1 MTQFPFIATCELLSN
16 FLSVTEEVLQE
27 NSRKDV
33 AANKIIFFII
43 IEVFKLNSYKDTI
56 LLKDSIYKCKY
67 FFFKIHSSANLS
79 PCLQLVFYLKAFLQ
93 IVKPFKILNMTTGKI
108 NVSVENIFPLIKK
121 FLYSDHEIFLRELI
135 SNGTDA
141 TLKLKHLTNIGE
153 AKVEYGNPIIEVK
166 IDKEGKKLHI
176 IDQGIGMTA
185 DEVEKYINQLAFSGA
200 EEFLE
205 KYKDSAKDSGI
216 IGHFGL
222 GFYSAFMVASKVEI
236 ITKSYKDEPAAHWT
250 CDGSPEFSLEPADKT
265 TRGTEIILHIAED
278 SLEFLEDFKIKE
290 LLNKYNKFMPIPI
303 KFGTKTNTLPKP
315 EDAPEDYT
323 PETVETDNI
332 INNPNPAWTKQP
344 ADLTEEDYKTF
355 YHELYPMQFEEP
367 LFNIHLNVDYPFN
380 LTGILYFPKLGSD
393 MQIQKDRIQLYQN
406 QVFVTDNVEGI
417 VPEFLTMLKGVIDSP
432 DIPLNVSRSGL
443 QADAAVKKIS
453 NYITRKV
460 ADKLKSLF
468 SENREDFE
476 QKWNDIKIV
485 LEYGMLSEDKF
496 YEKAGAFVLYP
507 TVEDKYY
514 TLEELKE
521 ALKEKQTDKDGKL
534 VVLYAGNKE
543 AQHSYIEIAKEKGY
557 EVLLLDSPI
566 ISHLIQ
572 KLESDN
578 KDLTFV
584 RVDSDHIDNLIKK
597 EETTISKLSEE
608 EQNSLKTV
616 VETVVPKQTYTVQ
629 LEALDSQA
637 APFIITQPEFMRRMK
652 EMSQTGGG
660 GMFGM
665 GNMPEMY
672 NLVVNTNSPLASTI
686 LNTEDKTNQEHLV
699 KQALDLAKLSQNLLK
714 GEALTTFVKRS
725 FEMIK

>member
-1 MTQFPFIATCELLSN
+1 MRQFVTSLTIGILFERIVGYKTNLKTQ
-16 FLSVTEEVLQE
+16 
-27 NSRKDV
+27 
-33 AANKIIFFII
+33 
-43 IEVFKLNSYKDTI
+43 
-56 LLKDSIYKCKY
+56 
-67 FFFKIHSSANLS
+67 
-79 PCLQLVFYLKAFLQ
+79 
-93 IVKPFKILNMTTGKI
+93 NMTTGKI

-141 TLKLKHLTNIGE
+141 TLKLKHLTSIGE

-176 IDQGIGMTA
+176 IDQGLGMTA
-185 DEVEKYINQLAFSGA
+185 DEVEKYINQVAFSGA
-200 EEFLE
+200 EEFLD

-222 GFYSAFMVASKVEI
+222 GFYSAFMVAEKVEI
-236 ITKSYKDEPAAHWT
+236 ITKSFKDEPAAHWT
-250 CDGSPEFSLEPADKT
+250 CDGSPEFTLEPADKT

-278 SLEFLEDFKIKE
+278 SLEFLEESKISG

-303 KFGTKTNTLPKP
+303 KFGTKTEKIEQKKGEEVAE
-315 EDAPEDYT
+315 EDKDKTFTE
-323 PETVETDNI
+323 VEVDNI

-344 ADLTEEDYKTF
+344 TELSAEDYKNF

-367 LFNIHLNVDYPFN
+367 LFHIHLNVDYPFN

-393 MQIQKDRIQLYQN
+393 LQIQKDKIQLYQN
-406 QVFVTDNVEGI
+406 QVYVTDNVEGI
-417 VPEFLTMLKGVIDSP
+417 VPEFLMMLKGVVDSP

-468 SENREDFE
+468 TENRADFE

-507 TVEDKYY
+507 TVDDKFY
-514 TLEELKE
+514 TLEELKTNL
-521 ALKEKQTDKDGKL
+521 AANQTDKDGKL

-543 AQHSYIEIAKEKGY
+543 AQHLYIEIAKEKGY

-572 KLESDN
+572 KIEGDN
-578 KDLTFV
+578 SNMTFV

-608 EQNSLKTV
+608 EQTNLKTV
-616 VETVVPKQTYTVQ
+616 LETIVPKQTYSVQ
-629 LEALDSQA
+629 LEALDSNA

-652 EMSQTGGG
+652 EMSQSGGG

-672 NLVVNTNSPLASTI
+672 NLVVNTNSELATSI
-686 LNTEDKTNQEHLV
+686 LNNKDKIAQESLV

-714 GEALTTFVKRS
+714 GEALTAFVKRS
-725 FEMIK
+725 FELIK

>member
-1 MTQFPFIATCELLSN
+1 
-16 FLSVTEEVLQE
+16 
-27 NSRKDV
+27 
-33 AANKIIFFII
+33 
-43 IEVFKLNSYKDTI
+43 
-56 LLKDSIYKCKY
+56 
-67 FFFKIHSSANLS
+67 
-79 PCLQLVFYLKAFLQ
+79 
-93 IVKPFKILNMTTGKI
+93 MTTGKI

-153 AKVEYGNPIIEVK
+153 ATVEYGNPMIEVK

-185 DEVEKYINQLAFSGA
+185 EEVEKYINQLAFSGA

-205 KYKDSAKDSGI
+205 KYKDTAKDSGI

-236 ITKSYKDEPAAHWT
+236 ITKSYKDEPAAHWI
-250 CDGSPEFSLEPADKT
+250 CDGSPEFTLEPADKT
-265 TRGTEIILHIAED
+265 SRGSEIILHIAED
-278 SLEFLEDFKIKE
+278 SLEFLEESKISG

-303 KFGTKTNTLPKP
+303 KFGTKTETLPKP
-315 EDAPEDYT
+315 EDAPEDYVA
-323 PETVETDNI
+323 ETVETDNI

-344 ADLTEEDYKTF
+344 TDLNDEDYKTF
-355 YHELYPMQFEEP
+355 YHELYPSQFEEP
-367 LFNIHLNVDYPFN
+367 LFHIHLNVDYPFN
-380 LTGILYFPKLGSD
+380 LTGILYFPKLGGD
-393 MQIQKDRIQLYQN
+393 LQIQKDKIQLYQN
-406 QVFVTDNVEGI
+406 QVYVTDNVEGI
-417 VPEFLTMLKGVIDSP
+417 VPEFLMMLRGVVDSP

-443 QADAAVKKIS
+443 QADGAVKKIS

-468 SENREDFE
+468 TENRADFE
-476 QKWNDIKIV
+476 AKWNDIKIV

-507 TVEDKYY
+507 TVDGKYF

-521 ALKEKQTDKDGKL
+521 NLKDKQTNKDGKL

-543 AQHSYIEIAKEKGY
+543 AQHSYIQTAQEKGY

-572 KLESDN
+572 KIEGDNSDM
-578 KDLTFV
+578 TFV

-597 EETTISKLSEE
+597 DETTISKLSED
-608 EQNSLKTV
+608 EQTNLKTV
-616 VETVVPKQTYTVQ
+616 LETIVPKQTYTVQ
-629 LEALDSQA
+629 LDALDSQA

-652 EMSQTGGG
+652 EMSQSGGGG

-672 NLVVNTNSPLASTI
+672 NLVVNTNSPLATTI
-686 LNTEDKTNQEHLV
+686 LNTADKPSQEHLV

-714 GEALTTFVKRS
+714 GEALTAFVKRS